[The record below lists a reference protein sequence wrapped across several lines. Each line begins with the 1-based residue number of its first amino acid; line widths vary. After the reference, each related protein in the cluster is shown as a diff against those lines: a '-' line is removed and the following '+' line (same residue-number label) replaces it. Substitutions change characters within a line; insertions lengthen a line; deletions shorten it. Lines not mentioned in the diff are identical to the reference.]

1 MGNYIFPYEIIFV
14 VTLKWLCE
22 NIYLQYC
29 TFVWLASSMNSCCI
43 PTCSFLEKHLLDKQ
57 GFKFYIISFRILVHV
72 LRFFF
77 FSFFLHLST
86 KYSPCVV
93 VYLGST
99 KNVCK
104 FTTSWRNEYF
114 SSRMFFCERCVVSIF
129 RTFFH
134 SLDKYQRVPSS
145 FLTLFNILFVV
156 KAPECRENGGNW
168 KIWICW
174 EKKFLIHLAHK
185 AKILSTIFQAVRYDL
200 EMVSFGDKCKSK
212 YIHQRVMVFI
222 RK

>member
-29 TFVWLASSMNSCCI
+29 TFVWLASSIQMNSCCI

-57 GFKFYIISFRILVHV
+57 GFKFYISFRILVYV

-114 SSRMFFCERCVVSIF
+114 SSRMFFCERCINFSYIF
-129 RTFFH
+129 PFARQIPACPFQVFLHYSTFCLLSRH
-134 SLDKYQRVPSS
+134 QSVEKMGEIEKYEYVGKKNFWYTLHIRLKFYLQSS
-145 FLTLFNILFVV
+145 KPYAIWFRNGFLWRQMQ
-156 KAPECRENGGNW
+156 K
-168 KIWICW
+168 
-174 EKKFLIHLAHK
+174 
-185 AKILSTIFQAVRYDL
+185 
-200 EMVSFGDKCKSK
+200 
-212 YIHQRVMVFI
+212 
-222 RK
+222 